1 MRLAYLVR
9 TDENSGDS
17 LFVFF
22 TITLTT
28 ISLVILEKILL
39 YLHRANTYKIT
50 ARTIIIALLPYDK
63 EKRLHF
69 KCHSRISKECYILL
83 KSRNEYVPCKST
95 IFRVLS
101 N

>member
-9 TDENSGDS
+9 TDENSDDS

-28 ISLVILEKILL
+28 ISLAILEKILL

-50 ARTIIIALLPYDK
+50 ARAIIIALLPYTK

-83 KSRNEYVPCKST
+83 KTR
-95 IFRVLS
+95 
-101 N
+101 